1 MSDLVSACADFDR
14 IVVPT
19 LNGLDPAERKAHTR
33 AALLAFGKKFGTAKV
48 LDDYEAAK
56 AAARAVKAENDAS
69 S

>member
-48 LDDYEAAK
+48 LADYEKVLADYEAAK
-56 AAARAVKAENDAS
+56 AAS
-69 S
+69 